1 MIKKWYNIY
10 KYIEIRNSKNSYYKK
25 YFLDFK
31 SNSNKIWNGINRLI
45 SQKKVNKSQTINLYE
60 NGQFITSQQE
70 VAEKFNSYFTNVGK
84 NLSDNIEYLGQ
95 HFSSF
100 MPEPTAKSFFLEPT
114 SPGEILLELKKLI

>member
-1 MIKKWYNIY
+1 MDF
-10 KYIEIRNSKNSYYKK
+10 ESNSK
-25 YFLDFK
+25 
-31 SNSNKIWNGINRLI
+31 KIWNGINRLI

-114 SPGEILLELKKLI
+114 SPGEILLELKNLSNSTSSDVPINLIKIASIPLSNLIK